1 MYYASTKDLPHTLQD
16 TLPEDAQKLYIDSYN
31 RIWDEHANLGDSPS
45 RATVANQQ
53 AWEVVNEEF
62 VMVSNGDG
70 GHWYHRGQEPK
81 ADEVIHRKKGFWAR
95 LGFGS

>member
-45 RATVANQQ
+45 RPRLQTNR
-53 AWEVVNEEF
+53 
-62 VMVSNGDG
+62 
-70 GHWYHRGQEPK
+70 RG
-81 ADEVIHRKKGFWAR
+81 RW
-95 LGFGS
+95 